1 MNAMLLLIYSLISG
15 VTMTLLWGAFR
26 LSGLRRHTHY
36 GLTRALLVATV
47 AASLLLPLT
56 AFIERPLPTAPTEAD
71 VTAAIVPLPIEI
83 GNATTL
89 TPPATAVDYGAL
101 LLDVLPKV
109 YLTGMCATAMWL
121 LIGLANVIV
130 AIARGQRRRLDD
142 RTTIVVHDRDITP
155 FTWGRWIVI
164 SAADLNN
171 NSRIV
176 LDHEQAHLAAKH
188 WTDLLLCRIAAC
200 VDWYWPTAWLLTR
213 DLAEVHEF
221 EADRRVVNSGT
232 PAAEYQMLLIAKGSG
247 RMMSR
252 LINPFNYYS
261 LKTRIT
267 MMQTKLSPARSR
279 MRGLAMIPAA
289 ALALWLVGSPEV
301 VSAIN
306 SARPEKPAANLIAGV
321 NELPDKDK
329 NATDDDPIYTAV
341 DVLPKFPGGE
351 TEIYKFL
358 SKNIRYP
365 AKAAQNNI
373 QGRVVV
379 QFVIEKDGSIGEV
392 KIVRS
397 VDPDLDKEAMRVV
410 KSMPKFTPG
419 KQNGQNVRCW
429 YNIPVSFKLGKS
441 AAEQPEESA
450 VQPAEYESGPT
461 SISNMGNNLLIFL
474 DGVEITQEQLNQVP
488 TDDIKS
494 ISIIKDAPART
505 DYGERGANGVLII
518 ESKNKAANSNDGCA
532 ARFDG
537 GDDAMYQ
544 FVANNIRYPEE
555 VAKADIQG
563 IVTLNV
569 EILKDGSIGKIDV
582 ADNTSD
588 NQELADEAIR
598 VTRQMPKFIPALY
611 HGKPVSSYVKI
622 PFSFKLK

>member
-47 AASLLLPLT
+47 AASLLLPFT
-56 AFIERPLPTAPTEAD
+56 AFIERPLPTAPTEVA

-83 GNATTL
+83 GNATAL
-89 TPPATAVDYGAL
+89 APPSPTADYETL

-109 YLTGMCATAMWL
+109 YLAGLCATAMWL

-306 SARPEKPAANLIAGV
+306 SARPEKPAANLITIV

-329 NATDDDPIYTAV
+329 NATNDPIYTAV
-341 DVLPKFPGGE
+341 QEAPRFPGGE
-351 TEIYKFL
+351 NEIYKFL
-358 SKNIRYP
+358 SKNTRYP

-397 VDPDLDKEAMRVV
+397 VDPDLDKEAMRVI

-429 YNIPVSFKLGKS
+429 YNIPVSFKLGQS
-441 AAEQPEESA
+441 AAEQPE
-450 VQPAEYESGPT
+450 ESGPT

-494 ISIIKDAPART
+494 ISIIKDATALT
-505 DYGERGANGVLII
+505 AYGERGANGVLII

>member
-56 AFIERPLPTAPTEAD
+56 AFIERPLPTAPSEVA

-83 GNATTL
+83 GNATAL
-89 TPPATAVDYGAL
+89 TPPAPTADYETL

-109 YLTGMCATAMWL
+109 YLAGLCATAMWL

-306 SARPEKPAANLIAGV
+306 SARPEKPAANLIAIV

-329 NATDDDPIYTAV
+329 NATNDDPIYTAV
-341 DVLPKFPGGE
+341 QEAPRFPGGE
-351 TEIYKFL
+351 AEIYKFL
-358 SKNIRYP
+358 SKNTRYP

-397 VDPDLDKEAMRVV
+397 VDPDLDKEAMRVI

-429 YNIPVSFKLGKS
+429 YNIPVSFKLGQS
-441 AAEQPEESA
+441 AAEQPE
-450 VQPAEYESGPT
+450 ESGPT

-494 ISIIKDAPART
+494 ISIIKDATALT
-505 DYGERGANGVLII
+505 AYGERGANGVLII

-555 VAKADIQG
+555 AAKADIQG

>member
-1 MNAMLLLIYSLISG
+1 MLLLIYSLISG

-26 LSGLRRHTHY
+26 LSGLRRRTHH

-47 AASLLLPLT
+47 AASLLLPFT
-56 AFIERPLPTAPTEAD
+56 AFIERPASTTPTG
-71 VTAAIVPLPIEI
+71 AAITVTIVPVAIESVDA
-83 GNATTL
+83 ATP
-89 TPPATAVDYGAL
+89 TPTPTATAVDYGAL
-101 LLDVLPKV
+101 LLKVLPKV
-109 YLTGMCATAMWL
+109 YLAGLCGTAIWL
-121 LIGLANVIV
+121 LIGLANVTV
-130 AIARGQRRRLDD
+130 AIAGGQRRRLDD
-142 RTTIVVHDRDITP
+142 RTTIVVHNRDITP

-164 SAADLNN
+164 SAADLKD

-176 LDHEQAHLAAKH
+176 LNHEQAHLAAKH

-200 VDWYWPTAWLLTR
+200 VNWYWPTAWLLTR

-232 PAAEYQMLLIAKGSG
+232 PATEYQMLLIAKGSG
-247 RMMSR
+247 DMMSR
-252 LINPFNYYS
+252 LVNPFNYYS

-279 MRGLAMIPAA
+279 MRGLAMIPAV

-301 VSAIN
+301 ASAIN
-306 SARPEKPAANLIAGV
+306 SARPEKPAANLIAV
-321 NELPDKDK
+321 ANEQPDEDK
-329 NATDDDPIYTAV
+329 TATDDPIYTAV
-341 DVLPKFPGGE
+341 EVMPMFPGGE

-358 SKNIRYP
+358 SKNCSYP
-365 AKAAQNNI
+365 AKASPNNI

-379 QFVIEKDGSIGEV
+379 QFVVEKDGSIGEV
-392 KIVRS
+392 KVVRS

-410 KSMPKFTPG
+410 KSMPKFIPG
-419 KQNGQNVRCW
+419 KMNGQNVRCW
-429 YNIPVSFKLGKS
+429 YALPVMFQLNKS
-441 AAEQPEESA
+441 AAEQPEESD
-450 VQPAEYESGPT
+450 VQTAEHESGPA
-461 SISNMGNNLLIFL
+461 SLYNIPSSPLIFL

-488 TDDIKS
+488 AENIHS
-494 ISIIKDAPART
+494 IEIIKDSRT
-505 DYGERGANGVLII
+505 LKQYGERGANGVLKV
-518 ESKNKAANSNDGCA
+518 ETKNKAANSNDGCA

-555 VAKADIQG
+555 AAKADIQG

-582 ADNTSD
+582 ADNTSG
-588 NQELADEAIR
+588 NQDLADEAIR
-598 VTRQMPKFIPALY
+598 VTRLMPKFIPALY
-611 HGKPVSSYVKI
+611 HGQPVNSYVKI
-622 PFSFKLK
+622 PFSFKMN